1 MEQFKGTGVALVTPF
16 RADKSVDFD
25 ALTALVEL
33 QIAGKTNFLVVQ
45 GTTGETA
52 TLTEQ
57 EKEDVLQCVIKVN
70 AGRLP
75 IVLGVGGNNT
85 LAILEELKTRN
96 FTGVD
101 GILSVSPYYNK
112 PSQEGI
118 FQHFK
123 AIDSATPLPVIAY
136 NVPGRT
142 GSNMTAETTLR
153 IADLPN
159 IIAIKE
165 ASGNLEQVM
174 QIIENAPKDFLIL
187 SGDDA
192 LTLPMIAAG
201 AHGVISVVANAL
213 PEIFNTMVHASLAG
227 DFVVARKNHY
237 DLLGI
242 TQDFFAEG
250 NPAGVKAAL
259 KARGIAG
266 DVLRLPLVNISA
278 GLNERIVERTN
289 ALSKKY
295 MQ

>member
-33 QIAGKTNFLVVQ
+33 QIAGKTDFLVVQ

-57 EKEDVLQCVIKVN
+57 EKEEVLQCVINVN

-75 IVLGVGGNNT
+75 VVLGVGGNNT
-85 LAILEELKTRN
+85 LAIVEELKTRN
-96 FTGVD
+96 LTGVD

-123 AIDSATPLPVIAY
+123 AIDSVTPLPVIAY

-153 IADLPN
+153 IAQLPN
-159 IIAIKE
+159 IVAIKE

-174 QIIENAPKDFLIL
+174 QIIQHAPQDFLIL

-192 LTLPMIAAG
+192 LTLPMIAARSSWG
-201 AHGVISVVANAL
+201 N
-213 PEIFNTMVHASLAG
+213 FCCCQCAS
-227 DFVVARKNHY
+227 
-237 DLLGI
+237 
-242 TQDFFAEG
+242 
-250 NPAGVKAAL
+250 
-259 KARGIAG
+259 
-266 DVLRLPLVNISA
+266 
-278 GLNERIVERTN
+278 
-289 ALSKKY
+289 
-295 MQ
+295 